1 MNNRDLLRQNESV
14 VNFISRA
21 IDASVVF
28 LSGLGSYFFY
38 FRTFDLTPP
47 YFQALLLASLLTL
60 ILFPAFD
67 NYRSWRGRS
76 GFAQFRVTI
85 LSLGSVLILLLVLSA
100 LLKTTAAYSRI
111 WFSTW
116 SALGL
121 VALFAYRRILIL
133 VLRDLRKRGWNR
145 KSIVIYGAGDLG
157 KMVAG
162 RLKTAEWTGFDLAAF
177 FDDNAA
183 LEGTTYEGAQIQS
196 GISNLSEFVREHHI
210 QEIWLALPLRA
221 EERVKQV
228 MYELRHSPVMIR
240 FVPDIFSFRL
250 LLGHAVTEVAGIPVV
265 DINYSPISG
274 LNYVIKEIEDR
285 FLGTLILLM
294 ISPVLLLISIAIWID
309 SRGPIVFKQ
318 ERHGWDGKVIKVYK
332 FRSMVVHQEQDG
344 KVTQATKGD
353 ARVTKV
359 GAFIR
364 RTSLDELPQFFNVVQ
379 GRMSIVG
386 PRPHPLAH
394 NEFYKE
400 QVDHYF
406 QRLRV
411 KPGITG
417 WAQVNGWRGE
427 TDTLDKMKKR
437 VEYDLYYIQ
446 NWSLGFDLKIIVLTL
461 FKGFVNENA
470 Y

>member
-1 MNNRDLLRQNESV
+1 MSNRDLLRQNESI

-21 IDASVVF
+21 ADAVIVA
-28 LSGLGSYFFY
+28 LTGVCAYFFY
-38 FRTFDLTPP
+38 FQNFDLIQP
-47 YFQALLLASLLTL
+47 YKQALLLASLLTL

-67 NYRSWRGRS
+67 TYRSWRGRS
-76 GFAQFRVTI
+76 GFAQLRATF
-85 LSLGSVLILLLVLSA
+85 LSWGSVLVLLLVLSA
-100 LLKTTAAYSRI
+100 LMKTTAVYSRI
-111 WFSTW
+111 WFFTW
-116 SALGL
+116 GLLGL
-121 VALFAYRRILIL
+121 LGLFAYRRILIL
-133 VLRDLRKRGWNR
+133 VLRRLRERGWNR
-145 KSIVIYGAGDLG
+145 KNIVIYGSGDLG
-157 KMVAG
+157 KMVAL
-162 RLKTAEWTGFDLAAF
+162 RLKDAEWTGFDLSAF
-177 FDDNAA
+177 FDDNASVVGQA
-183 LEGTTYEGAQIQS
+183 FEGTTIHPA
-196 GISNLSEFVREHHI
+196 SELADFINDKHV
-210 QEIWLALPLRA
+210 QELWLALPLRA
-221 EERVKQV
+221 EERVKQI
-228 MYELRHSPVMIR
+228 MHELRHSPVMIR

-274 LNYVIKEIEDR
+274 LNWVVKEIEDR
-285 FLGTLILLM
+285 VLATIILVMIAPILLI
-294 ISPVLLLISIAIWID
+294 ISVAIWLE

-332 FRSMVVHQEQDG
+332 FRSMVVHKELGGQ
-344 KVTQATKGD
+344 VTQATKGD

-394 NEFYKE
+394 NEYYKE

-417 WAQVNGWRGE
+417 WAQINGWRGE
-427 TDTLDKMKKR
+427 TDTLEKMKKR

-446 NWSLGFDLKIIVLTL
+446 NWSLGFDLKIIGLTL